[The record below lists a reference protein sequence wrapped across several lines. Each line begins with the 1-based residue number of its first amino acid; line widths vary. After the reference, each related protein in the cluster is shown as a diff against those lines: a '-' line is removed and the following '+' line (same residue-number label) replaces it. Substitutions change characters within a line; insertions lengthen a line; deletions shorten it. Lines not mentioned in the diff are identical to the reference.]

1 MKQTSLTSQ
10 ILDAI
15 PAGNYA
21 FCALL
26 KLMDIVETETVATAA
41 VECRKSPRF
50 LINPVF
56 VKKHANTTEKLL
68 MLVLHELN
76 HVLLGHTTLFPHVTD
91 ADNLVFDAVINSMLC
106 RLFPDKAHTA
116 LFTDFYS
123 TELFPQC
130 LLRPPKGW
138 PNRPQCPEGLKTLPK
153 ELSQQAWRVMKDL
166 YSYEGATYDSVMA
179 LLKRLKVNA
188 EGTELIGSH
197 GKEFNPISNWESV
210 NSEVFEAI
218 RRIVED
224 WDMPPDPLKGR
235 SWNDVMN
242 EYFLRARKNLAQ
254 KKALVKLIRLVG
266 RESKS
271 YESRERAKTPIET
284 LSAIAASD
292 RRHAVQRL
300 CGFESLLYRDT
311 AIIKGRSD
319 TTVKVH
325 LYIDVSGSMDH
336 YIEAIYG
343 AALLCREHLEPHV
356 HLFSTQVH
364 DITFGQ
370 LKGGVCKSTYG
381 TDISCVAEH
390 MRNHH
395 IKNAVLVTDGYV
407 GRPGTTDEKALTEV
421 KLGVAY
427 TALSSKTDLGRFAN
441 FSIDL
446 E

>member
-1 MKQTSLTSQ
+1 MKTTSLTSK
-10 ILDAI
+10 ILDAL

-50 LINPVF
+50 LINPIF
-56 VKKHANTTEKLL
+56 VDKYANTAEKLL

-76 HVLLGHTTLFPHVTD
+76 HVLLGHTTLFPNTTP
-91 ADNLVFDAVINSMLC
+91 ADNIVFDAVINSMLC
-106 RLFPDKAHTA
+106 RLYPDKAHTSF
-116 LFTDFYS
+116 FTDFYS
-123 TELFPQC
+123 TEIFPEC

-138 PNRPQCPEGLKTLPK
+138 PNRPQCPEGLKNLPK
-153 ELSQQAWRVMKDL
+153 RLSEQAWRVMKDL

-179 LLKRLKVNA
+179 LLKSLKVSG
-188 EGTELIGSH
+188 EGTALIGSH
-197 GKEFNPISNWESV
+197 GKELKPISNWESV

-224 WDMPPDPLKGR
+224 WDMPPDPLRGR

-242 EYFLRARKNLAQ
+242 EYFFRVRKDLAQ
-254 KKALVKLIRLVG
+254 KKALAKLIRLVG
-266 RESKS
+266 RKSKN
-271 YESRERAKTPIET
+271 YESRERAKTHTET
-284 LSAIAASD
+284 QSAIATSD
-292 RRHAVQRL
+292 RRHAVQLL
-300 CGFESLLYRDT
+300 CGFDSLLYRGT
-311 AIIKGRSD
+311 SAIKGRSD
-319 TTVKVH
+319 TCVKVH
-325 LYIDVSGSMDH
+325 LYIDVSGSMDD
-336 YIEAIYG
+336 YIQTIYG

-364 DITFGQ
+364 DITLSQ
-370 LKGGVCKSTYG
+370 LKAGVCKSTYG

-390 MRNHH
+390 IRNHH
-395 IKNAVLVTDGYV
+395 IKNAVLITDGYV
-407 GRPGTTDEKALTEV
+407 GKAGETDALSLSEV

-427 TALSSKTDLGRFAN
+427 TAFSTKKDLERFAN

-446 E
+446 D

>member
-1 MKQTSLTSQ
+1 MKQTSLTSK

-41 VECRKSPRF
+41 VECRKAPRF

-56 VKKHANTTEKLL
+56 VKKHAATTEKLL

-76 HVLLGHTTLFPHVTD
+76 HVLLGHTTLFPHVTP
-91 ADNLVFDAVINSMLC
+91 ADNIVFDAVINSMLS
-106 RLFPDKAHTA
+106 RLYPDKAHTA

-123 TELFPQC
+123 TEKFPEC

-138 PNRPQCPEGLKTLPK
+138 PERPQCPAGLKKLPK
-153 ELSQQAWRVMKDL
+153 ELSEKAWRVMKDL
-166 YSYEGATYDSVMA
+166 YSYEGATYDSIMV
-179 LLKRLKVNA
+179 LLKSLEGKG
-188 EGTELIGSH
+188 EGTALIGSH

-235 SWNDVMN
+235 SWNAVMN
-242 EYFLRARKNLAQ
+242 EYFLRARKNLVQ

-266 RESKS
+266 CKAKS
-271 YESRERAKTPIET
+271 HESREKSDAHTQT
-284 LSAIAASD
+284 LSAIPTSD

-300 CGFESLLYRDT
+300 CGFDSLLYRDSS
-311 AIIKGRSD
+311 IMKGRSD
-319 TTVKVH
+319 VTNKVH

-336 YIEAIYG
+336 YVDSIYG
-343 AALLCREHLEPHV
+343 AALLCCEYLEPHV

-370 LKGGVCKSTYG
+370 LKAGVCKSTYG
-381 TDISCVAEH
+381 TDISCVTEH

-395 IKNAVLVTDGYV
+395 IKNAVLITDGYV
-407 GRPGTTDEKALTEV
+407 GRPGTTDAGTLNEV

-427 TALSSKTDLGRFAN
+427 TALSTKRDLSGFAN
-441 FSIDL
+441 VSIDL